1 MISKP
6 SLISSEQTSF
16 RRNEMTSHSTQL
28 SPQVYARIG
37 GILYLMII
45 IAGALGEIF
54 IRGKLIV
61 SGDAISTANNIIAS
75 QSLWRL
81 GIAGDILM
89 HVFDLPLILV
99 FYVLL
104 KPVNKNLALLAIL
117 FNLIQT
123 AVLVANKLN
132 LLMPTFLLGNAEYLK
147 AIEPNQLYALSY
159 LFIRAHDYGFGI
171 GLLFFGFACLTYG
184 YLLFRSGYFP
194 RTLGVLMVIA
204 GLSYLTNSF
213 TLILAPT
220 YATKVFPILGLAL
233 IGELSLCLWLLV
245 KGVDLPTWEKRALA
259 ST

>member
-1 MISKP
+1 
-6 SLISSEQTSF
+6 
-16 RRNEMTSHSTQL
+16 MTAHTAHT

-61 SGDAISTANNIIAS
+61 SGDAIFTANNIMAS
-75 QSLWRL
+75 QSLWRI
-81 GIAGDILM
+81 GIAGDLLM
-89 HVFDLPLILV
+89 HVCDIPLMLI

-104 KPVNKNLALLAIL
+104 KPVNKNLALLAVL

-132 LLMPTFLLGNAEYLK
+132 LLMPLFLLGNADYLK
-147 AIEPNQLYALSY
+147 AFEPNQLYALTY
-159 LFIRAHDYGFGI
+159 LFVKAHDYGFGI
-171 GLLFFGFACLTYG
+171 GLVFFGFACLIYG

-204 GLSYLTNSF
+204 GLSYLTDSF
-213 TLILAPT
+213 TLILAPA
-220 YATKVFPILGLAL
+220 YAGTIFPVLVLAL
-233 IGELSLCLWLLV
+233 IGELSLCLWLIM
-245 KGVDLPTWEKRALA
+245 KGVNIPRWEKLVLESA
-259 ST
+259 